1 MATDIIARG
10 MAAEAEKTANKYKAG
25 ANIVFTENADGTV
38 AIEASGEVS
47 SEDTVARNL
56 INNHKENTDNPHGVT
71 AEQIGLGNVDNTS
84 DLEKPISNAMQDALD
99 KKVDS
104 NNLGTTAYKD
114 VPIDGDASDS
124 QVVLGNDSRLSDSR
138 KADGGNA
145 DTLETHPASDFVM
158 SSDFEAH
165 AGNAEIHV
173 TAEEKAAWNAVNYSN
188 PNLLINPDFAVNQR
202 GKSDYTTGFS
212 VDCWKCNNI
221 TLNANGGTITLT
233 KADGISQGELVQR
246 VEGAYKSLAGKTVT
260 ISCADVDGNIIKGTA
275 TIPAE
280 QPAATTN
287 LTSASSGNVWITFSW
302 SVTGRFYFRIWLRG
316 SAALTYSPAW
326 CKVEVGEVATP
337 FVPRLAAEELT
348 LCQRFYQIHSTNSIA
363 AVDLRPSMATIK
375 DIALREDGNYGY
387 TADV

>member
-1 MATDIIARG
+1 MNVKNIVLTGGEVAVAISGSNCAIRNDGAATIYASDKPGIV
-10 MAAEAEKTANKYKAG
+10 AG
-25 ANIVFTENADGTV
+25 ADGV
-38 AIEASGEVS
+38 VS
-47 SEDTVARNL
+47 IPAGAAVVVQ
-56 INNHKENTDNPHGVT
+56 GVY
-71 AEQIGLGNVDNTS
+71 GSVYL
-84 DLEKPISNAMQDALD
+84 
-99 KKVDS
+99 
-104 NNLGTTAYKD
+104 LGTGEATCVGTDYATCPFKST
-114 VPIDGDASDS
+114 VTIGSVTEEIQRA
-124 QVVLGNDSRLSDSR
+124 VSR
-138 KADGGNA
+138 
-145 DTLETHPASDFVM
+145 
-158 SSDFEAH
+158 
-165 AGNAEIHV
+165 
-173 TAEEKAAWNAVNYSN
+173 

-233 KADGISQGELVQR
+233 KADGISQGELVQS

-260 ISCADVDGNIIKGTA
+260 ISCADVDGNIITGTA

-280 QPAATTN
+280 QPTATTN
-287 LTSASSGNVWITFSW
+287 LISASSGNVWITFSW
-302 SVTGRFYFRIWLRG
+302 SVAGRFYFRIWLRG

-337 FVPRLAAEELT
+337 FVPRLAAEELA

-375 DIALREDGNYGY
+375 DIALREDGYYGY